1 MRRSTGVITLAAWIS
16 MPRMWQIGSLHTEG
30 DLCKIQRIFKIVT
43 ISNFFVS
50 IGVFFS
56 NFLAEITR
64 TITFIDHYRL
74 RRRISPVIAIEF
86 AY

>member
-1 MRRSTGVITLAAWIS
+1 M
-16 MPRMWQIGSLHTEG
+16 G